1 MSENSNNKIEKKI
14 EKKIENRR
22 ENKKDN
28 KRDGKKPQ
36 KNKFDKSFKN
46 KNNRA
51 ENKFENNRAMNENRS
66 NQNRELK
73 ENKSEKKEFKDL
85 KEIKKEAIDTNKNSV
100 TEKQKI
106 KLEENRIDADT
117 ENTPKEE
124 KFYTV
129 LGVMFD
135 ITKKRYYFEVVDEKE
150 KYKKGD
156 KVIVDTVRGQE
167 IGIVY
172 SLPISL
178 SEKHLVLPLKPVLK
192 KANEEEIKKYES
204 LRKEAIEA
212 QKICKEKI
220 EKHKLDMKLVSTEYT
235 FDRSK
240 LIFYFTA
247 EGRID
252 FRELVKELANI
263 FKLRIEL
270 RQIGV
275 RDEAR
280 ILGDIGVCGKELCC
294 RTFINKF
301 NSVSIKMARDQ
312 GLVINPAKISGVC
325 GRLLCCI
332 NYEYTQYEEALKK
345 FPAINQSVGTPK
357 GDGKV
362 VSISPLNG
370 FLYVDIFKVG
380 ITKVDIDDIKY
391 NRKEA
396 KKLKK
401 DTADIKEHKELEKE

>member
-1 MSENSNNKIEKKI
+1 MIEEI
-14 EKKIENRR
+14 
-22 ENKKDN
+22 
-28 KRDGKKPQ
+28 
-36 KNKFDKSFKN
+36 
-46 KNNRA
+46 
-51 ENKFENNRAMNENRS
+51 
-66 NQNRELK
+66 
-73 ENKSEKKEFKDL
+73 
-85 KEIKKEAIDTNKNSV
+85 KEI
-100 TEKQKI
+100 TELVEDI
-106 KLEENRIDADT
+106 TDIEEIS
-117 ENTPKEE
+117 EEEKEE
-124 KFYTV
+124 QFYTV

-135 ITKKRYYFEVVDEKE
+135 ITKKRYYFEVVDKNEV
-150 KYKKGD
+150 YKKGD
-156 KVIVDTVRGQE
+156 KVIVDTIRGQE
-167 IGIVY
+167 IGVVY
-172 SLPISL
+172 NLPITL
-178 SEKHLVLPLKPVLK
+178 SEKYLVLPLKPVIK
-192 KANEEEIKKYES
+192 KADEEEIKKYEE

-220 EKHKLDMKLVSTEYT
+220 VKHNLPMKLVNTEYT
-235 FDRSK
+235 FDKTK

-252 FRELVKELANI
+252 FRELVKDLANI

-312 GLVINPAKISGVC
+312 GLVINPSKISGVC

-332 NYEYTQYEEALKK
+332 NYEYEQYEEALRK
-345 FPAINQSVGTPK
+345 FPAINQNVGTEK
-357 GDGKV
+357 GEGKV

-370 FLYVDIFKVG
+370 FLYVDVPKLG
-380 ITKVDIDDIKY
+380 ITKFDIGDIRF

-396 KKLKK
+396 RKLKSETTEEELAHK
-401 DTADIKEHKELEKE
+401 DLEKE